1 VLTVLEEEIMRKWNC
16 KRNCKSDSWRSGRKS
31 PWLLRHVGLI
41 VFGLLGLLA
50 TMPEAR
56 ADEPI
61 KIGVITSR
69 TGVFALYGTA
79 GEQGVRLAA
88 EEINKSGGI
97 LGKQIELLLADTNS
111 KPEEAGRLFRE
122 QVAQGA
128 FLMIGNVASA
138 ESAAASTL
146 AKESRI
152 PFFTVG
158 GYGRF
163 LTEDAGHRYF
173 FRLAMNVRGFYTP
186 LARELAK
193 KPLRKYCTINND
205 YEFARD
211 LNRSTLAVIQE
222 GAPDV
227 RVLDGCEF
235 WVPLGTTDFA
245 SYITA
250 IMSKGPEVVL
260 FSGLVG
266 PSARAFLAQAKSFG
280 LFKTVLGAHASM
292 GNPANA
298 TGVREKDIPEN
309 IFTAGDYP
317 YPPVDTPSNMMFFK
331 SYNQRWNALPMSESA
346 AGYTT
351 MKFIAKAI
359 EKAGRLDREAFVTAA
374 EGLDIESPAA
384 GRITLRPFDHQSTHG
399 VWTGNLA
406 WDPKDDRAGMSN
418 VAFIESSAFL
428 PTEDAVGKLRAAAA
442 SR

>member
-1 VLTVLEEEIMRKWNC
+1 MSGPSSLQSSHRRQSLLVLR
-16 KRNCKSDSWRSGRKS
+16 RA
-31 PWLLRHVGLI
+31 
-41 VFGLLGLLA
+41 GLLVFVLLNFMMMMA
-50 TMPEAR
+50 ECVAN
-56 ADEPI
+56 EPI
-61 KIGVITSR
+61 KIGIITSR

-79 GEQGVRLAA
+79 GEQGIRLAA
-88 EEINKSGGI
+88 EEINKSGGV
-97 LGKQIELLLADTNS
+97 LGRQIELVLADTNS

-128 FLMIGNVASA
+128 FLIIGAVASA

-146 AKESRI
+146 AKESKV
-152 PFFTVG
+152 PFFTTG

-211 LNRSTLAVIQE
+211 LNRSTLAVIRE
-222 GAPDV
+222 GAADV
-227 RVLDGCEF
+227 RVIDGCEF

-245 SYITA
+245 SYVTA
-250 IMSKGPEVVL
+250 IMAKAPEVVL

-280 LFKTVLGAHASM
+280 LFKTALGAHASM

-317 YPPVDTPSNMMFFK
+317 YPPIDTAANITFFK
-331 SYNQRWNALPMSESA
+331 TYNQRWNALPMSESA

-351 MKFIAKAI
+351 MKFVAKAI
-359 EKAGRLDREAFVTAA
+359 EKAGKLEREAFITAG

-384 GRITLRPFDHQSTHG
+384 GRITVRPFDHQSTHG

-418 VAFIESSAFL
+418 VTFVDSLSFL
-428 PTEDAVGKLRAAAA
+428 PSEDEVAKLRAGMA
-442 SR
+442 R

>member
-1 VLTVLEEEIMRKWNC
+1 MMGNSRHLV
-16 KRNCKSDSWRSGRKS
+16 SG
-31 PWLLRHVGLI
+31 PGLLLRICEGILLVGL
-41 VFGLLGLLA
+41 FGFSA
-50 TMPEAR
+50 SASAVR
-56 ADEPI
+56 ADEAI

-79 GEQGVRLAA
+79 GEQGIRQAA
-88 EEINKSGGI
+88 DEINKSGGI
-97 LGKQIELLLADTNS
+97 LGKQVELMLADTNS
-111 KPEEAGRLFRE
+111 KPEDAGRLFRE
-122 QVAQGA
+122 QSAQGA
-128 FLMIGNVASA
+128 FLVIGAVASA

-146 AKESRI
+146 ARESKL

-163 LTEDAGHRYF
+163 LTEEAGHRYF
-173 FRLAMNVRGFYTP
+173 FRLAMSVRGFYTP

-211 LNRSTLAVIQE
+211 LNRSTLAVVRE
-222 GAPDV
+222 TAPDV
-227 RVLDGCEF
+227 QVLEGCEF

-245 SYITA
+245 SYVTA

-317 YPPVDTPSNMMFFK
+317 YPPVDTPSNMAFFK
-331 SYNQRWNALPMSESA
+331 SYRERWNALPMSESA

-351 MKFIAKAI
+351 MKFVAKAIAKAG
-359 EKAGRLDREAFVTAA
+359 KVDREAFITAA
-374 EGLDIESPAA
+374 EGLDIDSPAA
-384 GRITLRPFDHQSTHG
+384 GRIVVRPFDHQSTHG

-406 WDPKDDRAGMSN
+406 WDAKDDRAGMSN
-418 VAFIESSAFL
+418 VGFVESTTFL
-428 PTEDAVGKLRAAAA
+428 PSEEEVNKSRSGAAK
-442 SR
+442 

>member
-1 VLTVLEEEIMRKWNC
+1 MSIASSRQ
-16 KRNCKSDSWRSGRKS
+16 SGRG
-31 PWLLRHVGLI
+31 RGGLSSI
-41 VFGLLGLLA
+41 RFAGLLVAGLTSLCA
-50 TMPEAR
+50 TVAGVR
-56 ADEPI
+56 AEDAI

-79 GEQGVRLAA
+79 GEQGIRLAA
-88 EEINKSGGI
+88 DEINKSGGI
-97 LGKQIELLLADTNS
+97 KGKQIELMLADTNS
-111 KPEEAGRLFRE
+111 KPEDAGRLFRE
-122 QVAQGA
+122 QTAQGA
-128 FLMIGNVASA
+128 FLVIGAVASA

-146 AKESRI
+146 AKENKV
-152 PFFTVG
+152 PFFTTG

-211 LNRSTLAVIQE
+211 LNRSTLAVIRE

-227 RVLDGCEF
+227 SVLDGCEF

-280 LFKTVLGAHASM
+280 LFKIVLGAHASM

-298 TGVREKDIPEN
+298 AGVREKDIPGN

-317 YPPVDTPSNMMFFK
+317 YPPVDTPSNMAFFK
-331 SYNQRWNALPMSESA
+331 SYKERWNAMPMSESA

-351 MKFIAKAI
+351 MKFVAKAI
-359 EKAGRLDREAFVTAA
+359 EKAGKLDREAFIMAA

-384 GRITLRPFDHQSTHG
+384 GRITVRPFDHQSTQG

-406 WDPKDDRAGMSN
+406 WDAKDDRAGMSN
-418 VAFIESSAFL
+418 IGFVESAEFL
-428 PTEDAVGKLRAAAA
+428 PSAEEVAKLR
-442 SR
+442 SSPTK